1 MKAAMLG
8 AGFLVASVVAALLAA
23 PRTAGEPPKAE
34 TAWSPKAAAAYLDQ
48 REGWWMAW
56 PAAARDHQTFCI
68 SCHTVVP
75 YALSRSALRAAL
87 AEEAPS
93 ANERALLEN
102 VRKRVRLWKDVQPFY
117 SDEKY
122 GPHKSAE
129 ARGTESVLNAL
140 ILSSSDAGTGHLSG
154 DTRTAF
160 DNMWALELTSGDLK
174 GSWAWLRF
182 GNEPWEADDSG
193 FYGAALA
200 AVALGVAPEH
210 YAASPEIE
218 TKVNLLRDFLR
229 REYEKQ
235 TLINRAVVL
244 WASAKWP
251 GLFTPDEQQSL
262 ISELLSKQQADGGW
276 SLSMLV
282 GEWKRSDRTPLEAK
296 SDGYAT
302 GLIVLALEEAG
313 VPSETDAV
321 KHGLAWLAGNQDS
334 KEGRW
339 PAYSLNKRRDLS
351 SYTGHFM
358 SDAATAY
365 AVLAL
370 TRANSH

>member
-1 MKAAMLG
+1 MKATMLG
-8 AGFLVASVVAALLAA
+8 AWFLAASVVAALFA
-23 PRTAGEPPKAE
+23 TGSPPKTA
-34 TAWSPKAAAAYLDQ
+34 TAWNPKAAAAYLDQ

-56 PAAARDHQTFCI
+56 PVAARDHQTFCV

-75 YALSRSALRAAL
+75 YALARPALGASL
-87 AEEAPS
+87 AEQAPS
-93 ANERALLEN
+93 ANEKSLLDN
-102 VRKRVRLWKDVQPFY
+102 VRKRVRLWKDVEPFY

-140 ILSSSDAGTGHLSG
+140 ILSSFDARTGHLSE

-160 DNMWALELTSGDLK
+160 VNMWALELTTSDSK

-200 AVALGVAPEH
+200 AVAVGMAPEN
-210 YAASPEIE
+210 YASTAEIE
-218 TKVNLLRDFLR
+218 TKVNLLREFLR
-229 REYEKQ
+229 GEYAKQ
-235 TLINRAVVL
+235 TLINRAVLL
-244 WASAKWP
+244 WASAKLP
-251 GLFTPDEQQSL
+251 GLLTPDDQKSL
-262 ISELLSKQQADGGW
+262 IAEMLSKQQADGGW
-276 SLSMLV
+276 SLSSLV
-282 GEWKRSDRTPLEAK
+282 GAWKRSDGTSLEAK

-313 VPSETDAV
+313 VPRDTDALIR
-321 KHGLAWLAGNQDS
+321 GLAWLARNQDPT
-334 KEGRW
+334 EGRW
-339 PAYSLNKRRDLS
+339 PGYSLNKHRDPS
-351 SYTGHFM
+351 TYTGHFM

-370 TRANSH
+370 TQSNLH